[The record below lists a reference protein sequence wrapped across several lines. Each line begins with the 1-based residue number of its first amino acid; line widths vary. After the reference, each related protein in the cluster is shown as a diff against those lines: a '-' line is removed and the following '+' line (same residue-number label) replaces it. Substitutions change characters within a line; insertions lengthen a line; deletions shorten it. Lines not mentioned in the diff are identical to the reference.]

1 MDHKWH
7 TLLVPEFSKGKKE
20 GKNTTI
26 TYIYQIR
33 NRKIKSSLLIH
44 ENNNK
49 IRLATKFQHSPDV
62 PLISITWTENHD
74 WFLRPGS
81 I

>member
-1 MDHKWH
+1 MTH
-7 TLLVPEFSKGKKE
+7 TPEFSKGKKE

-26 TYIYQIR
+26 IYIYQIR
-33 NRKIKSSLLIH
+33 NRKKKIH
-44 ENNNK
+44 HFLFMK
-49 IRLATKFQHSPDV
+49 IIIFFGWQPKFQHSPDV